1 MTVKL
6 YEGFKKVLGF
16 FQKPGKRRVWFDFWK
31 KFDESCWG
39 SYWWTCR
46 PSYCRNYHTN
56 RRVHLGNI
64 KGYEK
69 ARIKKIQEKWDKD
82 LEEFEKQ
89 SEIELTRLKGGFNVE
104 IEMRKEKLSELNEE
118 YTKK

>member
-39 SYWWTCR
+39 SYW
-46 PSYCRNYHTN
+46 
-56 RRVHLGNI
+56 
-64 KGYEK
+64 
-69 ARIKKIQEKWDKD
+69 
-82 LEEFEKQ
+82 
-89 SEIELTRLKGGFNVE
+89 
-104 IEMRKEKLSELNEE
+104 
-118 YTKK
+118 